1 MKLLLG
7 DGANGSVGFVGPAF
21 GGTPGLHHGEVTKK
35 ANFYDHGRETGG
47 ARVLR

>member
-1 MKLLLG
+1 MLG
-7 DGANGSVGFVGPAF
+7 DGANGSVAFVGKGF
-21 GGTPGLHHGEVTKK
+21 RGTPGLHHGGVTKK